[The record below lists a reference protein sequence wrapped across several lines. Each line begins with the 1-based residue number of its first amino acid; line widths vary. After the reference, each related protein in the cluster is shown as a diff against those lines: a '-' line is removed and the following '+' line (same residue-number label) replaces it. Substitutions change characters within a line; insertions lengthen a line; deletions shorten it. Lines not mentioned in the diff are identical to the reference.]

1 MRPAARASLISA
13 PLVRREQRHR
23 RHVLLGLAMLLVLS
37 ISPVFGHHVVGAAT
51 WLPASLQHLGPLCMV
66 ALHHLLAPVHGAFH
80 LALQAGLAYA
90 VIDRTRAA
98 WRHAR
103 TMHALDVTPARADAR
118 LTHAVHAVGFDIDR
132 VHVVRALPNPAF
144 TSGWW
149 APRIYVSHTLPT
161 QLGADELEAV
171 IAHEVAHVRRRDP
184 LRQFAWRT
192 LAGVL
197 FWLPAMRRLAE
208 ELADESEILADDY
221 AAQERAL
228 PLASAILRMAG
239 ANVGPLGLAVGFQ
252 RRDLLER
259 RVRRLAGEDAAVEF
273 QVPRRSIVGAALV
286 LLAVWTSGVIV
297 LHPLP
302 TADHDSN
309 HCVHSGAW
317 QLSHLF
323 CNHAQAV
330 GDPCPH
336 RDGVARHAGAQ

>member
-1 MRPAARASLISA
+1 MSATARASLIQR

-23 RHVLLGLAMLLVLS
+23 RLLLLGLAALLVLS
-37 ISPVFGHHVVGAAT
+37 ISPVFGHHLIGAAT
-51 WLPASLQHLGPLCMV
+51 WLPASLEHLGPFCMI

-80 LALQAGLAYA
+80 LLLQAGLLFAL
-90 VIDRTRAA
+90 VERTRAA

-103 TMHALDVTPARADAR
+103 TMRALRMLPAGDDVR
-118 LTHAVHAVGFDIDR
+118 LAAAVDAVGFFRDR
-132 VHVVRALPNPAF
+132 VCLVDGLPNPAF
-144 TSGWW
+144 TSGWFT
-149 APRIYVSHTLPT
+149 PRIYVSRELPA
-161 QLGADELEAV
+161 QLDNDELEAV
-171 IAHEVAHVRRRDP
+171 LAHELAHVQRRDP

-197 FWLPAMRRLAE
+197 FWLPAMRRLAD

-221 AAQERAL
+221 AARERAL

-259 RVRRLAGEDAAVEF
+259 RVRRLAGEDAVVGF
-273 QVPRRSIVGAALV
+273 QVPRSSIVGAALV

-302 TADHDSN
+302 AQDHESG
-309 HCVHSGAW
+309 HCTHTGTW
-317 QLSHLF
+317 QISHLF
-323 CNHAQAV
+323 CNHAHAAS
-330 GDPCPH
+330 DPCPH
-336 RDGVARHAGAQ
+336 RDGTTRS

>member
-1 MRPAARASLISA
+1 MPLTAGASLIQR

-23 RHVLLGLAMLLVLS
+23 RLLLLGLAVLLVLS
-37 ISPVFGHHVVGAAT
+37 ISPVFGHHLIGAST
-51 WLPASLQHLGPLCMV
+51 WIPASLEHLGPFCMV

-80 LALQAGLAYA
+80 LLLQAGLLFAF
-90 VIDRTRAA
+90 IERTRAA
-98 WRHAR
+98 LRHAR
-103 TMHALDVTPARADAR
+103 TMRALVLTPAENDAR
-118 LTHAVHAVGFDIDR
+118 LVAAVDAVGFARERTHLVDG
-132 VHVVRALPNPAF
+132 LPNPAF

-149 APRIYVSHTLPT
+149 TPRIYVARELPA
-161 QLGADELEAV
+161 QLSREELEAV
-171 IAHEVAHVRRRDP
+171 LAHEVAHVRRRDP

-197 FWLPAMRRLAE
+197 FWLPAMRRLAD

-221 AAQERAL
+221 AARERAL

-259 RVRRLAGEDAAVEF
+259 RVRRLAGEDAVVGF
-273 QVPRRSIVGAALV
+273 QVPRRSIAGAALV
-286 LLAVWTSGVIV
+286 LLAVWASGVIV

-302 TADHDSN
+302 AHDDVSG
-309 HCVHSGAW
+309 HCTHTGAW
-317 QLSHLF
+317 QISHLF
-323 CNHAQAV
+323 CNHSHAA

-336 RDGVARHAGAQ
+336 RDGTTRS